1 MKDPTHN
8 NEVAPLKRKIIAT
21 AAAVLAA
28 AVLAPIP
35 GCAQSP
41 RERIPAGLEQPTPA
55 AADAA
60 VSASRTT
67 AIVTAS
73 AKCSAAVVTVNTV
86 QTVRRRVVNPFF
98 SPLWQ
103 EFFRDFMGPS
113 YHEYEEQVPS
123 MGSGF
128 IFDPDGYILTA
139 EHVVHG
145 ADKIEVTL
153 ADDRT
158 FQAKWLGSDY
168 ERDVAVLKI
177 EGADF
182 PYIELG
188 DSSDL
193 MIGEWA
199 IAIGNPFGHIVES
212 ASPTVSV
219 GVISAVHR
227 RMKSGDPGG
236 IRFYDDLVQTD
247 ASINPGNSGG
257 PLVNALGK
265 AIGLNVDLITT
276 SGGSLG
282 IGFAVPINVARDA
295 ARKIV
300 AESRPGRAWLGVYL
314 IAVTPAVAKFLGLPD
329 EGGLLIND
337 IDENGPAFKVN
348 LRRGDIILAV
358 NGKAVNDVDAYSSIV
373 SGIKP
378 GAAVDLKVRRDGD
391 VMEGRVP
398 TEACPGP

>member
-1 MKDPTHN
+1 M
-8 NEVAPLKRKIIAT
+8 KRKIIAT
-21 AAAVLAA
+21 AAVALAA
-28 AVLAPIP
+28 AVCLPIP
-35 GCAQSP
+35 GCAQP
-41 RERIPAGLEQPTPA
+41 AREPIPAGLENPSKA
-55 AADAA
+55 EADAA
-60 VSASRTT
+60 VTASRTN

-86 QTVRRRVVNPFF
+86 QTVRRRVFNPFF

-103 EFFRDFMGPS
+103 DFFRDFMGPP
-113 YHEYEEQVPS
+113 YQEYEEQIPS

-139 EHVVHG
+139 EHVIHG

-153 ADDRT
+153 PDDRT
-158 FQAKWLGSDY
+158 FEAEWLGSDY
-168 ERDVAVLKI
+168 EHDVAVLKI
-177 EGADF
+177 EGTNF

-199 IAIGNPFGHIVES
+199 IAIGNPFGHVVES

-219 GVISAVHR
+219 GVISAVR
-227 RMKSGDPGG
+227 RQMNSSGPGG
-236 IRFYDDLVQTD
+236 FRFYGDLVQTD

-257 PLVNALGK
+257 PLVNALGR
-265 AIGLNVDLITT
+265 AIGVNVTIITT

-295 ARKIV
+295 ARKLI
-300 AESRPGRAWLGVYL
+300 AEGPPGRAWVGAYL
-314 IAVTPAVAKFLGLPD
+314 VEVTPAVTKSLGLPNED
-329 EGGLLIND
+329 GLLISD
-337 IDENGPAFKVN
+337 IDENAPAFQVN
-348 LRRGDIILAV
+348 LRRGDVILAV
-358 NGKAVNDVDAYSSIV
+358 NGKAVNDVDSYNSIL
-373 SGIKP
+373 SAIKP
-378 GAAVDLKVRRDGD
+378 GAAVDLKVRR
-391 VMEGRVP
+391 EGRIMDGKVP

>member
-1 MKDPTHN
+1 
-8 NEVAPLKRKIIAT
+8 LKPKIIA
-21 AAAVLAA
+21 AAAVTLAA

-35 GCAQSP
+35 GCAQQP
-41 RERIPAGLEQPTPA
+41 RERIPAGLETPSSA

-60 VSASRTT
+60 VTASRTN

-73 AKCSAAVVTVNTV
+73 AKCGAAVVTVNTI

-103 EFFRDFMGPS
+103 DFFRDFMGPP
-113 YHEYEEQVPS
+113 YQEYEEQVPS

-153 ADDRT
+153 PDDRT

-168 ERDVAVLKI
+168 EHDVAVLKI
-177 EGADF
+177 EGSNF

-199 IAIGNPFGHIVES
+199 IAIGNPFGHVVES

-227 RMKSGDPGG
+227 QMKSAGPGG
-236 IRFYDDLVQTD
+236 FRFYDDLVQTD

-265 AIGLNVDLITT
+265 AVGVNVTIITT

-295 ARKIV
+295 ARKLI
-300 AESRPGRAWLGVYL
+300 AESLPGRAWVGVYL
-314 IAVTPAVAKFLGLPD
+314 VEVTPGVAKSLNLPNED
-329 EGGLLIND
+329 GLLISD
-337 IDENGPAFKVN
+337 IDENGPAFQVN
-348 LRRGDIILAV
+348 LRRGDVILAV
-358 NGKAVNDVDAYSSIV
+358 NGKAANNVDSYNSILSS
-373 SGIKP
+373 IKP
-378 GAAVDLKVRRDGD
+378 GASVDLKVRRDSQIMDGK
-391 VMEGRVP
+391 VP